1 MTFFHIFII
10 IIVSKYKLLANN
22 LNEVKKMSLDA
33 SKKILK
39 VFGIITII
47 FSILGILVGIFAILG
62 GSVIGIGTA
71 TGGVES
77 NANLAAGV
85 GIIVILGLI
94 ALIGSIID
102 LISGICSVRAAN
114 DISKIM
120 PAWIFALIGLIF
132 DVIGIISNFV
142 QKRPEGYPLTAGNII
157 GLIIGLAISVLIF
170 VAANNVKKVAGK

>member
-1 MTFFHIFII
+1 
-10 IIVSKYKLLANN
+10 
-22 LNEVKKMSLDA
+22 MSLDA

-39 VFGIITII
+39 VFGIITIV
-47 FSILGILVGIFAILG
+47 FSILGILLGITAIIG
-62 GSVIGIGTA
+62 GSALGIGTA
-71 TGGVES
+71 TGNVES

-85 GIIVILGLI
+85 GIITLLGLV

-120 PAWIFALIGLIF
+120 PAWVFALIGLIF
-132 DVIGIISNFV
+132 DVIGIIANFAQKKPDGTAVTPSNM
-142 QKRPEGYPLTAGNII
+142 L

-170 VAANNVKKVAGK
+170 IAANNVKQAAGK